1 MSRTSIADY
10 FDALERLSK
19 GNTIVVPKGTRI
31 NNDSVA
37 LEAGRGKGAIKRSR
51 LIFSELI
58 AAINKASEQQ
68 LAQESATELQVGKA
82 RMRAEKYRSELDAAL
97 ARELCLIREIFELK
111 KELNS
116 LTGRKVIPLLG
127 HNTRKHTES

>member
-1 MSRTSIADY
+1 MSRTGIADY

-51 LIFSELI
+51 PIFSELI
-58 AAINKASEQQ
+58 AAINKASEEQ

-82 RMRAEKYRSELDAAL
+82 RMRAKKYRSELDAAL

>member
-19 GNTIVVPKGTRI
+19 GNTIVVPKGARI
-31 NNDSVA
+31 NNDSVS

-51 LIFSELI
+51 PIFSELI

-127 HNTRKHTES
+127 HSTRKHTES

>member
-1 MSRTSIADY
+1 MSRTGIADY

-51 LIFSELI
+51 PIFSELI
-58 AAINKASEQQ
+58 AAINKASEEQ
-68 LAQESATELQVGKA
+68 LTQESATELQVGKA

-127 HNTRKHTES
+127 QNTRKHTES